1 MTQSRDTC
9 TRRAKQRAVSLL
21 RALAVI
27 AVAVLAC
34 SPVANAGSVL
44 AQTASTLDGTATARL
59 HLVKPEGSELI
70 EEGPVS
76 GALSGSARGD
86 FYTGAQFTGTVTIRT
101 HAGSISGRGRATPDG
116 SGRYQSF
123 SGTFTL
129 TGGTGRYTRAHGH
142 VALYGTFD
150 RRSDSVVVQ
159 TVGSFSY

>member
-1 MTQSRDTC
+1 MTGPRE
-9 TRRAKQRAVSLL
+9 TRPWRAKQCAYSLL
-21 RALAVI
+21 GAVGVI
-27 AVAVLAC
+27 AVAVLAG
-34 SPVANAGSVL
+34 SPVANAGFVR
-44 AQTASTLDGTATARL
+44 AHTTRTLNGTATARL

-101 HAGSISGRGRATPDG
+101 HAGSISGRGRATPHG

-123 SGTFTL
+123 SGAFTL
-129 TGGTGRYTRAHGH
+129 TGGTGRYTRAHGQ

>member
-1 MTQSRDTC
+1 MRQSRATQ
-9 TRRAKQRAVSLL
+9 TRHAEQHARPMLGTVSV
-21 RALAVI
+21 AAI
-27 AVAVLAC
+27 AVLAC
-34 SPVANAGSVL
+34 SPVANASFVRAL
-44 AQTASTLDGTATARL
+44 AARTLDGTATARL

-76 GALSGSARGD
+76 GALSGSASGD
-86 FYTGAQFTGTVTIRT
+86 FYTGAQFTGTVTIQT
-101 HAGSISGRGRATPDG
+101 HAGSIRGRGRATPHG

-123 SGTFTL
+123 SGSFTL
-129 TGGTGRYTRAHGH
+129 TGGTGRYKRARGQ

>member
-1 MTQSRDTC
+1 MTRPWH
-9 TRRAKQRAVSLL
+9 AKQRAHSLL
-21 RALAVI
+21 GAVGVI
-27 AVAVLAC
+27 VVAVFVG
-34 SPVANAGSVL
+34 SPVATAGSVR
-44 AQTASTLDGTATARL
+44 AHITRTLDGTATARL

-76 GALSGSARGD
+76 GVLSGSARGD
-86 FYTGAQFTGTVTIRT
+86 FHTGAQFTGTVTIRT
-101 HAGSISGRGRATPDG
+101 HAGSISGHGRATPHG

-123 SGTFTL
+123 SGSFTL
-129 TGGTGRYTRAHGH
+129 TGGTGRYARSHGQ